1 MAVWKLCAWA
11 ETALEAT
18 GWAEMLGCEI
28 LGGENLLTFART
40 VIQRRKKI
48 FVFILH
54 NETELNQGNAWL
66 QQCTKAPDTR
76 KGQRKGTSSLFIRQ
90 LHAFLSSKSSRGAA
104 TKQQCLWRAGVHC
117 RQACFLSDATAQ
129 LVAASTFRASLWF
142 WWSDAYEVVRLR
154 QFGYTHFQKGRITPV
169 PPALWLEGSFQEQ
182 HSDTKIDLRA
192 ENKQDV
198 TLNGHNFTVS
208 RKNRRGG

>member
-1 MAVWKLCAWA
+1 MSWNVGVWNP
-11 ETALEAT
+11 
-18 GWAEMLGCEI
+18 GW
-28 LGGENLLTFART
+28 
-40 VIQRRKKI
+40 
-48 FVFILH
+48 
-54 NETELNQGNAWL
+54 
-66 QQCTKAPDTR
+66 
-76 KGQRKGTSSLFIRQ
+76 
-90 LHAFLSSKSSRGAA
+90 SKSADVCSHCDSEEKKDLCVHSSQRNRTEPRKCLIPTVHQSSRYQKRTEKGDKQPFHQTASCLPLFKVKQRCGY
-104 TKQQCLWRAGVHC
+104 KQQCLWRAGVHC

-208 RKNRRGG
+208 RKNQHSG